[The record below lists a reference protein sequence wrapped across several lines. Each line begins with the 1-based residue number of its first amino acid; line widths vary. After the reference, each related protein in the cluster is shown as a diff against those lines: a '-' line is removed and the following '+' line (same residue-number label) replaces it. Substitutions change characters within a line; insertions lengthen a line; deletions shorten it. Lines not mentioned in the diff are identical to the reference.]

1 MASFNEGAMAEL
13 LAEVLGTP
21 EAAELVEEVLGAQAE
36 VSSTS
41 FREAGVLT
49 NNAGLVVRVG
59 RREFQLTVVEST
71 PSYLREPEGGDGSES
86 EVGGDGSY
94 IREDEEEDEDPE
106 ACPGCGCLP
115 GDGRTPGCTHPAGC
129 GFRPEEGDDG

>member
-1 MASFNEGAMAEL
+1 MARFNEGAMAEL

-21 EAAELVEEVLGAQAE
+21 EAAELVEEILGAQAA

-71 PSYLREPEGGDGSES
+71 PSYLREDDG
-86 EVGGDGSY
+86 
-94 IREDEEEDEDPE
+94 ED
-106 ACPGCGCLP
+106 
-115 GDGRTPGCTHPAGC
+115 
-129 GFRPEEGDDG
+129 GDDDE